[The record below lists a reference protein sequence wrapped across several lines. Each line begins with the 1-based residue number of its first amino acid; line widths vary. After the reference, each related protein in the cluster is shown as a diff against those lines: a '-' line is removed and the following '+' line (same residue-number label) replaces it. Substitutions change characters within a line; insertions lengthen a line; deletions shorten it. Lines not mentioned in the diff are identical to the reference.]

1 MTPTTDSPV
10 LVGYDPTV
18 QKFDKLMG
26 FLKSGQARTFTHAE
40 LETQINAYGRDLLR
54 QAMQDHLTVRAYEE
68 PRRTDVVDADEV
80 PHTTVERNQT
90 RTLTTIFGD
99 VKVGRLAYRH
109 PGTTNLY
116 PGGCLPKSPG
126 RTILTRVAPIGRDRS
141 GAGFL

>member
-26 FLKSGQARTFTHAE
+26 FLKSDQTRFFTHAE

-68 PRRTDVVDADEV
+68 SRRTNVVDVDGV
-80 PHTTVERNQT
+80 PHR
-90 RTLTTIFGD
+90 
-99 VKVGRLAYRH
+99 RLNAIKPAR
-109 PGTTNLY
+109 
-116 PGGCLPKSPG
+116 
-126 RTILTRVAPIGRDRS
+126 
-141 GAGFL
+141 